1 MNENISNDDISKDVN
16 EITVEDK
23 DSNKQKEEVVLEKA
37 KKSMK
42 VLQTENTEIQ
52 ANTISPDMTL
62 SEVNNVIKNATNTI
76 KVKAGTYKYNL
87 NFNSGKDVEL
97 LGHVVVLGTVTFNN
111 CTIDGKNND
120 LTIGTVTVDA
130 EGSETRNGSLN
141 VNGALTTIKNV
152 KITVNSQRVNF
163 ATDFSVNT
171 INIENSTLDSSN
183 NPNGSGIFIGSK
195 CKTVNTVNSDIIA
208 NSNGVTKSY
217 SGIWANADGNPN
229 IIFNMEG
236 GSLQMDGN
244 GLNGFLGSPAP
255 LFGGTASK
263 PTFNLHNV
271 NVSACGNGVT
281 QPASGKADGFSYGYI
296 TLTSDTGNHVFNV
309 SNNTNN
315 GIDGGRGNNC
325 AFNAKNYTI
334 IANNNGNYGIHIS
347 KDTSTISNC
356 TITAN
361 NNGTAGFYTSVNT
374 TLEDTKIT
382 ANENGTYGIYASKVL
397 FVNNSDVTANKNQSN
412 GIYTYKEMTV
422 DSLSSMSLEG
432 NTTKATG
439 KGALYVAG
447 GKVTIQKGAKVSI
460 TKNLQSGI
468 YINSKTATVNM
479 ETGIVNENGYSVV
492 KEDEETK
499 DVVNA
504 VSGGGVYNK
513 GTFTMG
519 EDARIYNNLASKNGD
534 DIYNASGATLNLIDE
549 PEEFKLVLN
558 DDDHIIDGWYYD
570 GKGDSKVEDG
580 IRWNVLP
587 DTKDE
592 DLYYVQ
598 EKDNLVGRTDEIAL
612 KAAHKLLKYKVTVN
626 FLEEGSDKVL
636 KDTIVSDL
644 VRENTSYDV
653 SSYLDTEINDYVFV
667 RAANDG
673 LQGKLDKD
681 KVINL
686 YYRRLNRYTVKVKYF
701 DIDTNET
708 ISTDQV
714 FTDIVEGS
722 EYNVT
727 QYDQININE
736 YTYVRTDG
744 HLTGIADGDKVVNVY
759 YQKVNNTPKEDDN
772 LNSDVLGD
780 KVENKDKN
788 KPTAN
793 IDKEDSLNSD
803 VLGDK
808 LKDNSKTKNKVKTS
822 DNQEMIVYMIAGIVA
837 LMGISVLIRRKKYN

>member
-1 MNENISNDDISKDVN
+1 
-16 EITVEDK
+16 
-23 DSNKQKEEVVLEKA
+23 
-37 KKSMK
+37 
-42 VLQTENTEIQ
+42 
-52 ANTISPDMTL
+52 
-62 SEVNNVIKNATNTI
+62 
-76 KVKAGTYKYNL
+76 
-87 NFNSGKDVEL
+87 
-97 LGHVVVLGTVTFNN
+97 
-111 CTIDGKNND
+111 
-120 LTIGTVTVDA
+120 
-130 EGSETRNGSLN
+130 
-141 VNGALTTIKNV
+141 
-152 KITVNSQRVNF
+152 
-163 ATDFSVNT
+163 
-171 INIENSTLDSSN
+171 
-183 NPNGSGIFIGSK
+183 
-195 CKTVNTVNSDIIA
+195 
-208 NSNGVTKSY
+208 
-217 SGIWANADGNPN
+217 
-229 IIFNMEG
+229 
-236 GSLQMDGN
+236 
-244 GLNGFLGSPAP
+244 
-255 LFGGTASK
+255 
-263 PTFNLHNV
+263 
-271 NVSACGNGVT
+271 
-281 QPASGKADGFSYGYI
+281 
-296 TLTSDTGNHVFNV
+296 
-309 SNNTNN
+309 
-315 GIDGGRGNNC
+315 
-325 AFNAKNYTI
+325 
-334 IANNNGNYGIHIS
+334 
-347 KDTSTISNC
+347 
-356 TITAN
+356 
-361 NNGTAGFYTSVNT
+361 
-374 TLEDTKIT
+374 
-382 ANENGTYGIYASKVL
+382 
-397 FVNNSDVTANKNQSN
+397 
-412 GIYTYKEMTV
+412 MTV

-644 VRENTSYDV
+644 ARENTSYDV

-686 YYRRLNRYTVKVKYF
+686 YYRRLNR
-701 DIDTNET
+701 
-708 ISTDQV
+708 
-714 FTDIVEGS
+714 
-722 EYNVT
+722 
-727 QYDQININE
+727 